1 MTVKNFNV
9 NPEESNYLQLMSRIL
24 ADGNAKADRTGTGT
38 RSVFGA
44 SLRFDLSK
52 GFPLLTT
59 KKVHLRSI
67 IHELLWF
74 LNGDTNTKY
83 LRDNGVTIWDEWA
96 DEEGN
101 LGPVY
106 GKQWVDWIDYRFLP
120 ESELDEETISQWQ
133 KQGYEH
139 YGEIN
144 ECVSL
149 FRRSTNQI
157 QKVMDQLRNDPDSRR
172 IYVSAINVGE
182 LDQMA
187 LEPCHNYFQF
197 YTRELELDERISWLI
212 DNKPEEFEKWQ
223 AMADKQPWSRETYYS
238 ERSSL
243 PDQYNVPTRE
253 LSCFFLMRSTDVFLG
268 LPFNIASYAMLT
280 HMMAQQLNMAVGELL
295 YQGVDVHLYNNHE
308 EQALTQIVR
317 SPYQFPQLK
326 LRKADSI
333 FDYKFE
339 DFEVVGYESHPAIKA
354 PVAI

>member
-9 NPEESNYLQLMSRIL
+9 NPEESNYLQLMSQIL
-24 ADGNAKADRTGTGT
+24 SKGNQKEDRTGTGT
-38 RSVFGA
+38 HSVFGA
-44 SLRFDLSK
+44 SLRFNLAK

-67 IHELLWF
+67 VHELLWF
-74 LNGDTNTKY
+74 LKGDTNTQY

-106 GKQWVDWIDYRFLP
+106 GKQWTDWIDYVLLP
-120 ESELDEETISQWQ
+120 EEELDKMDDLIA
-133 KQGYEH
+133 KGYDYQGNVRDSI
-139 YGEIN
+139 G
-144 ECVSL
+144 L

-157 QKVMDQLRNDPDSRR
+157 EQVMNQLRNDPDSRR

-197 YTRELELDERISWLI
+197 YTRKLNNYERFNIWNQQKYAESGYTSMMLLD
-212 DNKPEEFEKWQ
+212 DKTGDFPDPVQFNKDMDDAGIPQ
-223 AMADKQPWSRETYYS
+223 
-238 ERSSL
+238 
-243 PDQYNVPTRE
+243 RE

-280 HMMAQQLNMAVGELL
+280 HMMAQQLNMTVGELL

-308 EQALTQIVR
+308 EQALTQIAR

-326 LRKADSI
+326 LRKAESI

-339 DFEVVGYESHPAIKA
+339 DFEVVGYESYPGIKA